1 MGEMT
6 VIHRENSE
14 FAVLVRDHV
23 VYLDQPYS
31 AGGMD
36 GGPTPVELF
45 VASLAACAAHYAR
58 RYLQWRGL
66 PADGLEVTADYAMS
80 AGTPAR
86 VSRIGLRLRPPISL
100 ADGDA
105 EEMRRAAEG
114 CTVHNTLVDPPRI
127 GLEVVTEARA
137 AEPAA

>member
-6 VIHRENSE
+6 VVHRETDA

-23 VYLDQPYS
+23 ILVDQPYS

-36 GGPTPVELF
+36 VGPTPVELF

-58 RYLQWRGL
+58 RYLVRRGL
-66 PADGLEVTADYAMS
+66 PADGLEVTADFAMS
-80 AGTPAR
+80 AGAPAR
-86 VSRIGLRLRPPISL
+86 VSRIGLRLRPPVPL
-100 ADGDA
+100 ASGDA
-105 EEMRRAAEG
+105 EGMRRAAEG
-114 CTVHNTLVDPPRI
+114 CTVHNSVLDAPRI

-137 AEPAA
+137 T